1 MQKDR
6 ELRKVPRACQ
16 STGRAGEAE
25 WTLQEPEAIGAELV
39 RQTSLLGTGTFGV
52 LDTLRQLRSKGS
64 SLLRPSA
71 IRAGER
77 GRQLSS
83 TASNAPY
90 RHSDERSGASA
101 GTGMARACFIQNR
114 SMVTTLAGSEY
125 PYSGDDC
132 S

>member
-1 MQKDR
+1 MHVLGAVSRFHVKPRDQQGTRSVLVQYGSLECMQKDR

-25 WTLQEPEAIGAELV
+25 CTLQEPEAIGAELV
-39 RQTSLLGTGTFGV
+39 RQASLLGTGTFGV

-77 GRQLSS
+77 
-83 TASNAPY
+83 TAIVID
-90 RHSDERSGASA
+90 H
-101 GTGMARACFIQNR
+101 
-114 SMVTTLAGSEY
+114 
-125 PYSGDDC
+125 
-132 S
+132 

>member
-39 RQTSLLGTGTFGV
+39 RQASLLGTGTFGV

-77 GRQLSS
+77 EDGNCHRPLAMRPIG
-83 TASNAPY
+83 TAMSAPGPEPGPEWHE
-90 RHSDERSGASA
+90 RVPSESD
-101 GTGMARACFIQNR
+101 F
-114 SMVTTLAGSEY
+114 
-125 PYSGDDC
+125 
-132 S
+132 